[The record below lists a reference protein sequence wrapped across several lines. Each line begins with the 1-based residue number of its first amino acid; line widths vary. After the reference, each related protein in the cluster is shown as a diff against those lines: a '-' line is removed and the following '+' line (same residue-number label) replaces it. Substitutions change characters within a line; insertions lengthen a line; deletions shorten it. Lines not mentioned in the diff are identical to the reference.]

1 MKQKT
6 LLLRRLIVGVS
17 LFGVLLSSFA
27 CRGKS
32 ALTSENIEGFTAGDT
47 EFAFFGFAEGKDI
60 DIDGDNNPDTQAV
73 VTIIFS
79 NRKTICKDFGNNNIA
94 QNEDLIDDMVL
105 IVANA
110 RILES
115 GLDRS
120 PLTENDII
128 VRNEAN
134 DSVNVRFKARKEGQ
148 TITTAQSPES
158 SELVELHLLGPGGDR
173 LAGTIEAN
181 VDFFNDAIQADDTA
195 KISGYFAARH
205 CKALDAFALD
215 GGL

>member
-1 MKQKT
+1 MKQT
-6 LLLRRLIVGVS
+6 TSLIRRLGVGAG
-17 LFGVLLSSFA
+17 LLGALLSVSA

-32 ALTSENIEGFTAGDT
+32 ALTSDDIEGFSAGDT
-47 EFAFFGFAEGKDI
+47 TFAFFGFAEGKDI
-60 DIDGDNNPDTQAV
+60 DIDGDDTPDTQAV

-79 NRKTICKDFGNNNIA
+79 DRKSICKDFGNVSIA
-94 QNEDLIDDMVL
+94 QNEDRIEDMVL
-105 IVANA
+105 VVANA
-110 RILES
+110 RIVDS

-128 VRNEAN
+128 VKNEAN
-134 DSVNVRFKARKEGQ
+134 DDVDVRFKVREEGQ
-148 TITTAQSPES
+148 TRTTAQSPND
-158 SELVELHLLGPGGDR
+158 SELVELHLLGSGGDR
-173 LAGTIEAN
+173 LAGTIEAE
-181 VDFFNDAIQADDTA
+181 VDFFNDAIQANDTA

>member
-1 MKQKT
+1 MKQKKS
-6 LLLRRLIVGVS
+6 LLRRLGLGAS
-17 LFGVLLSSFA
+17 LFGLLLSVSA

-47 EFAFFGFAEGKDI
+47 VFAFFGFAEGKDI
-60 DIDGDNNPDTQAV
+60 DIDGDDNPDTQAV

-79 NRKTICKDFGNNNIA
+79 DRKTICKDFGNVSIA
-94 QNEDLIDDMVL
+94 QNEDRIDDMVL
-105 IVANA
+105 VVANA
-110 RILES
+110 RIVES

-134 DSVNVRFKARKEGQ
+134 DDVNVRFKARQEGQ
-148 TITTAQSPES
+148 TITTAQSS
-158 SELVELHLLGPGGDR
+158 NNSELVELHLLGSGGDR

-181 VDFFNDAIQADDTA
+181 VDFFNDAIQANDTA